1 MSDTYITNIT
11 GLLDVEAMVKNLTLS
26 KQKRLQKL
34 AQDKALLQ
42 AKVSA
47 LNNFLSSLKDLQNQV
62 NSLKIDDLFKGKR
75 INISDTTVLSAQA
88 TENTPNLT
96 LRLKVEQLAQGEIR
110 ATSGGVENLNQTL
123 SPTTIT
129 LKYWTSE
136 NNVEE
141 RTINFTGGPLQDL
154 VRTINESQNKVSA
167 SIYFDGVNYKL
178 MLAEKDLG
186 ASTVETSSTKFAIEA
201 LGLPT
206 ELGALEL
213 TLQEAR
219 NAKILIGSDSGT
231 AITSPTNTFKEVIS
245 GLDITALKPSTD
257 FITLSID
264 DSYEKVS
271 SSLSDL
277 FNKINNVLSLL
288 QELTGKG
295 SIFQGNAVLTRIK
308 VQLLTATNPLQNLG
322 IININEGKYSLNSE
336 ALNNLL
342 QKGQLEEIKKALEQT
357 KDLAQKL
364 LGSTVK
370 ILETFI
376 KVEDKQIQNLD
387 IKAEILQKNLRR
399 EEEKLR
405 LTFSKIEN
413 LMYQNE
419 KLRNRLE
426 NFMVSLS
433 ENKK

>member
-11 GLLDVEAMVKNLTLS
+11 GLLDVEAMVKNLTLT

-42 AKVSA
+42 AKVSS

-62 NSLKIDDLFKGKR
+62 NSLKIEDLFKGKKV
-75 INISDTTVLSAQA
+75 NISDTTVLSAQA
-88 TENTPNLT
+88 TENTPNLS
-96 LRLKVEQLAQGEIR
+96 LRLKVERLAQGEIR
-110 ATSGGVENLNQTL
+110 TTSGGVESLNQNL
-123 SPTTIT
+123 SSSTII

-141 RTINFTGGPLQDL
+141 RTINFTGGTLQDL

-167 SIYFDGVNYKL
+167 SIYFDGAKYKL

-186 ASTVETSSTKFAIEA
+186 ASNVETSPTKFAIEA
-201 LGLPT
+201 TGLPT
-206 ELGALEL
+206 ELGALDL

-219 NAKILIGSDSGT
+219 NAKILIGSDAGSI
-231 AITSPTNTFKEVIS
+231 ITSPTNTFKEVIS
-245 GLDITALKPSTD
+245 SLNITALKPSTD

-264 DSYEKVS
+264 DSYDKVS
-271 SSLSDL
+271 SALSDL

-295 SIFQGNAVLTRIK
+295 SIFQGNAALTRIK
-308 VQLLTATNPLQNLG
+308 VQLLTATKPLQNLG
-322 IININEGKYSLNSE
+322 LINIKEGKYSLNSD

-357 KDLAQKL
+357 KDLSQKL
-364 LGSTVK
+364 LSSTVN
-370 ILETFI
+370 ILENFI
-376 KVEDKQIQNLD
+376 KVEDRQIQNLD
-387 IKAEILQKNLRR
+387 LKAETLQKSLQR

-426 NFMVSLS
+426 NFMVSPS
-433 ENKK
+433 DNKK